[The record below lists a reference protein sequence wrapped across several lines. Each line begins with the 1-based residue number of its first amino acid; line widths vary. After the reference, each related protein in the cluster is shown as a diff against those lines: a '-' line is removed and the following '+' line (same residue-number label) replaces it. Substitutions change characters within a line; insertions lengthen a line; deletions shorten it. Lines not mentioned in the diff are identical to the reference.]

1 MIKKIFLLSALLFV
15 ITSCGENYSSKKCL
29 GNNYEKW
36 TNCTSE
42 YTWKNGTNYI
52 GEWMNGKASGHGKM
66 VWYWGDVYIGEF
78 KDGKPNGLGTMTWS
92 NLQKKIG
99 VKEDGYGTFD
109 WPSGSKYVG
118 EWKNGLMVTEFI
130 LGLTKKIYVII

>member
-52 GEWMNGKASGHGKM
+52 GEWMNGKAS
-66 VWYWGDVYIGEF
+66 
-78 KDGKPNGLGTMTWS
+78 L
-92 NLQKKIG
+92 
-99 VKEDGYGTFD
+99 
-109 WPSGSKYVG
+109 
-118 EWKNGLMVTEFI
+118 VTERWCGTGVMFI
-130 LGLTKKIYVII
+130 

>member
-52 GEWMNGKASGHGKM
+52 GEWMNGKT
-66 VWYWGDVYIGEF
+66 
-78 KDGKPNGLGTMTWS
+78 L
-92 NLQKKIG
+92 
-99 VKEDGYGTFD
+99 
-109 WPSGSKYVG
+109 
-118 EWKNGLMVTEFI
+118 VTERWCGI
-130 LGLTKKIYVII
+130 TGRCLYR